1 MYYKIEDFLNDWEYE
16 REATLKMLTNLTDE
30 SLNQRVTQQGR
41 SLGFLAWHITISIGE
56 MMARTG
62 LKVDAPD
69 ENSDA
74 PSSALEIKTTYN
86 AASASLE
93 EEIKCNWKDETLSIE
108 DDMYGQKWKRGVTL
122 GILITHQTHHRG
134 QMTVLMRQAGLKV
147 PGIYGPSYEEWA
159 TMGMEPP
166 K

>member
-1 MYYKIEDFLNDWEYE
+1 MYYKIEDFLSDWEYE

-30 SLNQRVTQQGR
+30 SLNQRVTQRGR
-41 SLGFLAWHITISIGE
+41 SLGFLAWHITLSIGE
-56 MMARTG
+56 MMSRTG
-62 LKVDAPD
+62 LKIDAPD
-69 ENSDA
+69 EKSDA
-74 PSSALEIKTTYN
+74 PSSAMEIRAAYN

-93 EEIKCNWKDETLSIE
+93 EEIKSNWKDDTLSIE
-108 DDMYGQKWKRGVTL
+108 DDMYGQKWKRGTTL

-159 TMGMEPP
+159 VMGMEPP

>member
-1 MYYKIEDFLNDWEYE
+1 MYYKIDDFLNDWEYE
-16 REATLKMLTNLTDE
+16 REATLKILDALTDA
-30 SLNQRVTQQGR
+30 SLVQKVTAKGR

-56 MMARTG
+56 MMSKTG
-62 LKVDAPD
+62 LKVDAPE

-74 PSSALEIKTTYN
+74 PSSAIEIRTFYN
-86 AASASLE
+86 TASASLVD
-93 EEIKCNWKDETLSIE
+93 EIKTNWKDDTLNVE

-122 GILITHQTHHRG
+122 GVLITHQIHHRA

-147 PGIYGPSYEEWA
+147 PGIYGPSFEEWIA
-159 TMGMEPP
+159 MGMEPM